1 MKKVMLLVT
10 VAMLAMGCMAQMSNV
25 KKAKSKANAGGD
37 FEAPDFEGARA
48 LIGAAFEDESTKD
61 LTDTW
66 YVAGLI
72 GFKQNRYWYNQAYIG
87 NNNIDARGQGAME
100 AMKYWPKAAELAQV
114 PNEKGK
120 IDNKTLK
127 DIQNSLVTLYTDNQE
142 LAGYSINMN
151 DQKDYKTAYD
161 AMMLHLSIPDLPF
174 MQDPKLQEKLV
185 RDTTYYQYK
194 FYAALFAIQSEMH
207 AESIDLLSELK
218 AHQGEEVASVNMLS
232 VYQFLIQE
240 YQTTGDTLASVAVMN
255 EASNRFP
262 SEPWFIQNLINYHI
276 FHNRQM
282 EAIGLLEEAIKRDPT
297 VAQYYHIKGNLEE
310 DQKMYDAALADFE
323 KALSVD
329 PKLAD
334 AAAGMGRV
342 YYNQAV
348 AMNEKATDIQDNK
361 AYNKALQDVKAMF
374 AKSLPFFEKAHEL
387 DKANNDGD
395 VEKMNRQYM
404 IILRG
409 LYHRLG
415 MTEKEEAM
423 DALINQ

>member
-1 MKKVMLLVT
+1 MKKVMLLFT

-37 FEAPDFEGARA
+37 FEAPDFEGARE
-48 LIGAAFEDESTKD
+48 LIGAALADETTKD

-72 GFKQNRYWYNQAYIG
+72 GYKQNRYWYTQYYMG
-87 NNNIDARGQGAME
+87 NNNAYLRGQGAME

-120 IDNKTLK
+120 IDGKTLK
-127 DIQNSLVTLYTDNQE
+127 DIQNSLVELYTNDQE
-142 LAGYSINMN
+142 LARFSFSMN
-151 DQKDYKTAYD
+151 DQKDYKTAYQ
-161 AMMLHLSIPDLPF
+161 AMMQHLSIPSMPF
-174 MQDPKLQEKLV
+174 MQEQKLQEKLM

-194 FYAALFAIQSEMH
+194 YYAALFAIQSEMH
-207 AESIDLLSELK
+207 AESIELLKELK
-218 AHQGEEVASVNMLS
+218 DHKGAEVATVEMLS

-240 YQTTGDTLASVAVMN
+240 YQIMGDSAIAVQVME
-255 EASNRFP
+255 EATNRFP

-276 FHNRQM
+276 FHGRQM
-282 EAIGLLEEAIKRDPT
+282 EAISLLEEAIKRDGT

-323 KALSVD
+323 KALEVD
-329 PKLAD
+329 PHLAD

-348 AMNEKATDIQDNK
+348 TMNEKAADIQDNK
-361 AYNKALQDVKAMF
+361 AYNKALMDVKAMF
-374 AKSLPFFEKAHEL
+374 AKSLPFFEKAHEI
-387 DKANNDGD
+387 DKANCKND
-395 VEKMNRQYM
+395 VEKFNRQYM

-409 LYHRLG
+409 LYHRLD
-415 MTEKEEAM
+415 MTEKEEAI
-423 DALINQ
+423 DALINM